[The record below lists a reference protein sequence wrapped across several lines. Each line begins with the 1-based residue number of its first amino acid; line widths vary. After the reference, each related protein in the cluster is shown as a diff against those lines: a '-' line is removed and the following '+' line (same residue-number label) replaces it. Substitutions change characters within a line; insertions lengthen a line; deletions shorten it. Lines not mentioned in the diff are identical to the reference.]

1 MKAIKGLA
9 IFGWNYPGLDAC
21 SERVRMVAKRFRGS
35 KIEKFKKAAE
45 MLEKE
50 SIQLNDAAHRLK
62 NMGGVIVPVQHKNN
76 RTHKINRKIKKAV
89 DTLER
94 FGLLVEI
101 VNLVECVY
109 KLYEGAFYSSNARGM
124 DGKLARDRA
133 DVYINFVKNY
143 IGIRYIGVT
152 DIGDISY
159 PAWVVRKAATEYMA
173 EKLFGKK
180 PLEE

>member
-1 MKAIKGLA
+1 MKAIKDLA
-9 IFGWNYPGLDAC
+9 IFGWNYPGLDVC
-21 SERVRMVAKRFRGS
+21 SERVRKVVRRFRGS

-50 SIQLNDAAHRLK
+50 SIQLNDAADRLK
-62 NMGGVIVPVQHKNN
+62 NMGDVIVRVEYNN
-76 RTHKINRKIKKAV
+76 YRTYKINEGIQQAV

-101 VNLVECVY
+101 VALVEDVY
-109 KLYEGAFYSSNARGM
+109 KLYEGAFYSSKAKGM

-133 DVYINFVKNY
+133 DVYLNFVKKY
-143 IGIRYIGVT
+143 MGIRYIEGT
-152 DIGDISY
+152 DIGDIFY

-173 EKLFGKK
+173 KKIFGKDLLK
-180 PLEE
+180 E

>member
-21 SERVRMVAKRFRGS
+21 SERVRRVAKRFGGS

-50 SIQLNDAAHRLK
+50 SIQLNDAAYRLK
-62 NMGGVIVPVQHKNN
+62 NMWDMGVIVKVQYNN
-76 RTHKINRKIKKAV
+76 RRTYQINEEIQKAV
-89 DTLER
+89 DILER

-101 VNLVECVY
+101 VTILEDVY
-109 KLYEGAFYSSNARGM
+109 NLYEGAFYSSKARGI

-133 DVYINFVKNY
+133 DVYLNFIKK
-143 IGIRYIGVT
+143 YIGVT
-152 DIGDISY
+152 DIDGI
-159 PAWVVRKAATEYMA
+159 PRAAWMVRKVATEYMA
-173 EKLFGKK
+173 KKIFGKDL
-180 PLEE
+180 PEV